1 MVGGRYFLSLLTD
14 NDEVMVAAASYIG
27 WTWLIPVMGFAA
39 FIFDGLFIG
48 ITATRGMLLSCAASA
63 VLFFLAEISFS
74 ALLGNHALW
83 LAFLL
88 FLAARGAL
96 QGLLFRKYVKSA

>member
-1 MVGGRYFLSLLTD
+1 
-14 NDEVMVAAASYIG
+14 
-27 WTWLIPVMGFAA
+27 
-39 FIFDGLFIG
+39 
-48 ITATRGMLLSCAASA
+48 MLLSCAASA
-63 VLFFLAEISFS
+63 VLFFLAEISLS

-88 FLAARGAL
+88 FLAARGVL